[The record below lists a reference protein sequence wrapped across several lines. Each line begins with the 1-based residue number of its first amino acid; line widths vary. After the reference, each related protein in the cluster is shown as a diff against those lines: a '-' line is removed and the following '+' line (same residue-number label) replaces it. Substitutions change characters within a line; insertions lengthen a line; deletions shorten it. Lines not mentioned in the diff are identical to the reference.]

1 MNNSFVRCFIKIFST
16 KCCPSSSQW
25 NKRLRRDPCGRL
37 ETTSGRTV
45 PSPGACAERDPG
57 SRDAP
62 GDSPTTTT
70 LAVPSSGSRPAGEA
84 ALRTPG
90 SRRTRR
96 APAPAAATHGLRAAG
111 QHLGS
116 PGSGRGR
123 RPSGPPPPRHV
134 GPLRLACCPRRAA
147 LHPRATPGP
156 RAGDVA
162 QVDGPASLCSAS
174 DRCHA
179 LSRLRLGEVSVT
191 DPQGPGDP
199 SGPAWPGCPWPHR
212 HPLHSGRLHSRTA
225 RPQRAPPV
233 PAATC
238 ATATPHLVTR
248 HTAIRHRLGHL
259 LGHLQRW
266 CGGDT

>member
-1 MNNSFVRCFIKIFST
+1 MLPFVFSMEQKT
-16 KCCPSSSQW
+16 SSGPVW
-25 NKRLRRDPCGRL
+25 TAGNDVREDGAEPGRLRRAG
-37 ETTSGRTV
+37 SGQPR
-45 PSPGACAERDPG
+45 R
-57 SRDAP
+57 AP

-90 SRRTRR
+90 SRRTRL
-96 APAPAAATHGLRAAG
+96 ASAPAAATHGLRAAG
-111 QHLGS
+111 EHLGS

-123 RPSGPPPPRHV
+123 RPSGPPPQRHV

-174 DRCHA
+174 NRCHA
-179 LSRLRLGEVSVT
+179 VSRLRLGEVSVT
-191 DPQGPGDP
+191 DPRGPGTHP
-199 SGPAWPGCPWPHR
+199 AQPGQAVRGP
-212 HPLHSGRLHSRTA
+212 
-225 RPQRAPPV
+225 
-233 PAATC
+233 
-238 ATATPHLVTR
+238 TATRSTLAAALPDRTPPASPPGPRSHLCCR
-248 HTAIRHRLGHL
+248 HTPPGDSPHGHSSQARSPAL
-259 LGHLQRW
+259 CLEQRW

>member
-1 MNNSFVRCFIKIFST
+1 MLPFVFSMEQKT
-16 KCCPSSSQW
+16 SSGPVW
-25 NKRLRRDPCGRL
+25 TAGNDVREDGAEPGRLRRAG
-37 ETTSGRTV
+37 SGQPR
-45 PSPGACAERDPG
+45 R
-57 SRDAP
+57 AP

-70 LAVPSSGSRPAGEA
+70 LAVPSSGSRPAGKA

-90 SRRTRR
+90 SRRTRQ

-123 RPSGPPPPRHV
+123 RPSGLPPQRHV

-147 LHPRATPGP
+147 LHPRATPVP

-174 DRCHA
+174 NRCHA
-179 LSRLRLGEVSVT
+179 VSRLRLGEVSVT
-191 DPQGPGDP
+191 DPRGPGDP

-212 HPLHSGRLHSRTA
+212 HPLHPGGCTPGPHAPGEPPRSPQPPALPP
-225 RPQRAPPV
+225 RP
-233 PAATC
+233 T
-238 ATATPHLVTR
+238 
-248 HTAIRHRLGHL
+248 
-259 LGHLQRW
+259 W
-266 CGGDT
+266 